1 MSHRP
6 AVYVFLSSSHFF
18 CFSSVI
24 FVLFIFMIIWCT
36 GCPKNHHTPFF
47 LFNFQVAS
55 KQMWGHQDLP
65 SLTSSIA
72 RCVKL
77 TLEQLYTLAESQEV
91 LRSLYCRLAAFWEA
105 LWTSR
110 CSNIKYKLCY
120 ANAVSILKS
129 VWDPNCTTYK
139 DTQLRT
145 GTLCL
150 VAGCVM
156 KCIEACVDTW

>member
-18 CFSSVI
+18 VSLQ
-24 FVLFIFMIIWCT
+24 LFLYCLYSWCT

-55 KQMWGHQDLP
+55 KQTWGHQDLP
-65 SLTSSIA
+65 SLTSSSSIA